1 MFKSRKKEK
10 VAKQDNGVLQQAIP
24 EKGGSTCVISA
35 GTRIEG
41 KFHATE
47 DVRLDGVIIG
57 EVSCDKRIV
66 MGDSG
71 KVEGTIESKDLIVR
85 GTIKGDVSVKN
96 LLHLQQSAYIEGTIN
111 ASSMIVDEGA
121 SYNGECKVGKR
132 STNTTNHIVKQK
144 VA

>member
-1 MFKSRKKEK
+1 MFGAKKKEK
-10 VAKQDNGVLQQAIP
+10 SPNHDSGLLQQAIP

-71 KVEGTIESKDLIVR
+71 RVEGTISAKDLIVR

-96 LLHLQQSAYIEGTIN
+96 VLHLQQSAYIEGTIK

-132 STNTTNHIVKQK
+132 STNTLPKQK